1 MKGLYLVILA
11 FGWGYLGD
19 KFHWSVSAKL
29 VAFVMTI
36 TFAFYISRVIEDD
49 RR

>member
-1 MKGLYLVILA
+1 VKGLYIVILA
-11 FGWGYLGD
+11 FGWSYLGD

-29 VAFVMTI
+29 VAFAMTI
-36 TFAFYISRVIEDD
+36 TFAFLVSRVVEDD